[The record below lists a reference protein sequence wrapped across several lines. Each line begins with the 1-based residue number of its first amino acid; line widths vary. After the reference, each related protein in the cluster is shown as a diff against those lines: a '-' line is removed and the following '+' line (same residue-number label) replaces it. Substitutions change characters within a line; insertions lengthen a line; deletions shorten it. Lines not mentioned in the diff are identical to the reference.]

1 MTTACATTRPRK
13 PFEGVINNIER
24 RWRETD
30 PPGCTEEL
38 SRYQS
43 DQPCEACK
51 GYRLK
56 PQALAV
62 KIAGLHIGQVTEMSI
77 REAAALVRGAA
88 RQAHAEAERDRRA
101 HPEGDPRAART
112 SSTMSASIT

>member
-1 MTTACATTRPRK
+1 M
-13 PFEGVINNIER
+13 
-24 RWRETD
+24 
-30 PPGCTEEL
+30 TEEL

-43 DQPCEACK
+43 DQFCEACK

-77 REAAALVRGAA
+77 SEAAAWFEDAA
-88 RQAHAEAERDRRA
+88 RHSSRRSRTRS
-101 HPEGDPRAART
+101 PRA
-112 SSTMSASIT
+112 S

>member
-13 PFEGVINNIER
+13 PFEGVITNIER
-24 RWRETD
+24 RWRETESSWVR
-30 PPGCTEEL
+30 EEL

-43 DQPCEACK
+43 DQPCEACG

-62 KIAGLHIGQVTEMSI
+62 KIAGLHIGQVTDMSI
-77 REAAALVRGAA
+77 SEAARWFERAA
-88 RQAHAEAERDRRA
+88 GRSSRRSRTRS
-101 HPEGDPRAART
+101 PRA
-112 SSTMSASIT
+112 S